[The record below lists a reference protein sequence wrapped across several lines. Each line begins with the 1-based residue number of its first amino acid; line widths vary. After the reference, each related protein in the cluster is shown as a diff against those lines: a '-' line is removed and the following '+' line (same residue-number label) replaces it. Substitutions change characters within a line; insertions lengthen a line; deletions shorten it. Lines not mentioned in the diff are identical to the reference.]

1 MLTVPALRR
10 SSWAVRHRS
19 TAVQYLVWVLTVVVV
34 VGPLVPVVWASL
46 WSTPLYDDGGSW
58 TLANYRNLLSDPAWW
73 TAVGNT
79 AVFAGLATAA
89 ALLAGTALAVAL
101 NRVRLPG
108 RRVFRAL
115 MLAPILLPGLPL
127 MLGWISMYSKAGYV
141 TSWLDRHTPVPVF
154 WDLYTVP
161 GMALVATGSLTPL
174 VYMVVSTALAT
185 SDHTLELAARTS
197 GAGPVRALLSATVP
211 LLRPAV
217 LNAGVIGFALCFEV
231 VGLPMLLGTSNNID
245 FVSTYLLDNWRNA
258 YPPRQGLVSAGAVLL
273 LVLLSALLVLRNRLA
288 GDLARFTTTTGKPAA
303 SEPIT
308 FRGRW
313 VVSALIAWYF
323 AVTLLIPAAGLTLQA
338 FTSVL
343 SPFIDPWTV
352 LTTDHFHT
360 VWNNNQFRRS
370 LTNSLLIAGVGGLFA
385 TIAVTAIALVAHRSQ
400 MRMRRGLGHVVLY
413 PRAIPGIVTG
423 MAFFWSFALLDKGG
437 TIRSSLWGIGI
448 AFAVR
453 SLALGYTAFYPA
465 LAALGEDLDRAAR
478 VSGADWFTAMRTILV
493 RILRPAIA
501 VSYVLLF
508 VAMFADYDP
517 ALFLVTPGNEVI
529 GLTMLGL
536 WATGSAGPVA
546 ALALIQ
552 LAVTA
557 LVLGLARLVFG
568 RTAFRRTAQ

>member
-1 MLTVPALRR
+1 MLTIPALGRPN
-10 SSWAVRHRS
+10 WVARHRS
-19 TAVQYLVWVLTVVVV
+19 TAVQYLVWVLAFVLV

-46 WSTPLYDDGGSW
+46 WSTPLYEDGGAW
-58 TLANYRNLLSDPAWW
+58 TLANYRDLLSDRAWW
-73 TAVGNT
+73 TAVRNT
-79 AVFAGLATAA
+79 AVFAVLATTA
-89 ALLAGTALAVAL
+89 ALFVGTALAVAL
-101 NRVRLPG
+101 NRIRLPG
-108 RRVFRAL
+108 RRLFRSL
-115 MLAPILLPGLPL
+115 MLAPVLLPGLPL

-141 TSWLDRHTPVPVF
+141 TAWLDRHTPMPVF

-161 GMALVATGSLTPL
+161 GMAFVATGALTPL
-174 VYMVVSTALAT
+174 VYMVVSTSLAT
-185 SDHTLELAARTS
+185 ADHTLELAARTS

-211 LLRPAV
+211 MLRPAV

-231 VGLPMLLGTSNNID
+231 VGLPLLLGTSNDID
-245 FVSTYLLDNWRNA
+245 FVSTYLLDNWQNA

-273 LVLLSALLVLRNRLA
+273 LVLLSVLLLLRNRIA

-313 VVSALIAWYF
+313 LVSVLVALYF

-343 SPFIDPWTV
+343 SPFIDPWSV
-352 LTTDHFHT
+352 LTTDHFRT
-360 VWNNNQFRRS
+360 VWDNSQFRQS
-370 LTNSLLIAGVGGLFA
+370 LTNSLIIASVGGACA
-385 TIAVTAIALVAHRSQ
+385 TLAVTAIALVAHRSQ
-400 MRMRRGLGHVVLY
+400 MRARRSLGHVVLY
-413 PRAIPGIVTG
+413 PRAVPGIVTG
-423 MAFFWSFALLDKGG
+423 MAFFWSLALLDKGG

-478 VSGADWFTAMRTILV
+478 VSGADWLTAMRTILL
-493 RILRPAIA
+493 RLLRPAIA

-536 WATGSAGPVA
+536 WATGSVGPVA

-557 LVLGLARLVFG
+557 LVLGLARLLFG
-568 RTAFRRTAQ
+568 RTAFRRTST

>member
-10 SSWAVRHRS
+10 PSWVARHRS
-19 TAVQYLVWVLTVVVV
+19 TAVQYLVAVLAVVAV

-46 WSTPLYDDGGSW
+46 WSVPLYDDGGSW
-58 TLANYRNLLSDPAWW
+58 TLANYRDLLSDGAWW
-73 TAVGNT
+73 TAVRNT
-79 AVFAGLATAA
+79 AVFAILATGASV
-89 ALLAGTALAVAL
+89 LVGTALAVAL
-101 NRVRLPG
+101 NRVQVPGGRL
-108 RRVFRAL
+108 FRSL
-115 MLAPILLPGLPL
+115 MLAPVLLPGLPL

-141 TSWLDRHTPVPVF
+141 TSWLDRHTPLPVF
-154 WDLYTVP
+154 WDLYTLP
-161 GMALVATGSLTPL
+161 GMAFVATGSLTPL
-174 VYMVVSTALAT
+174 VYMVVSTALST

-197 GAGPVRALLSATVP
+197 GAGPLRALMSATVP

-231 VGLPMLLGTSNNID
+231 VGLPLLLGTSNDID
-245 FVSTYLLDNWRNA
+245 FVSTYLLDNWQNA

-273 LVLLSALLVLRNRLA
+273 LVLLSALLLLRNRLA

-303 SEPIT
+303 TQPIV

-313 VVSALIAWYF
+313 LVSVAIGAYF
-323 AVTLLIPAAGLTLQA
+323 GVTLLIPAAGLTLQA

-343 SPFIDPWTV
+343 SPFVDPWSV

-360 VWNNNQFRRS
+360 VWNNSQFRRS
-370 LTNSLLIAGVGGLFA
+370 MTNSLLIAGIGGLFA
-385 TIAVTAIALVAHRSQ
+385 TLAVTAIALVAHRSQ
-400 MRMRRGLGHVVLY
+400 MRARRTLGHVVLY

-423 MAFFWSFALLDKGG
+423 MAFFWSFAVLDKSG

-478 VSGADWFTAMRTILV
+478 VSGADWLTAMRTILV
-493 RILRPAIA
+493 RLLRPAIA

-517 ALFLVTPGNEVI
+517 ALFLVTPGNEVV

-546 ALALIQ
+546 ALALVQ
-552 LAVTA
+552 LGVTA
-557 LVLGLARLVFG
+557 LVLGLARLLFG
-568 RTAFRRTAQ
+568 RSAFRRNAA